1 MSRPLFF
8 IPLQQNWLIY
18 LRFDDLR
25 CTIEI
30 TSTVNSEELKIRLKV
45 FSLRIIKMV
54 DCMPNRISS
63 MAIAKQIV
71 RSGTSPAANYRAAC
85 LGKSDK
91 DFLNKLKM
99 VEEELDETIH
109 WLEIIAESEMI
120 PANKLLG
127 LQQEAHEL
135 YKIIVSSIVT
145 TRNRLA
151 KEV

>member
-1 MSRPLFF
+1 
-8 IPLQQNWLIY
+8 
-18 LRFDDLR
+18 
-25 CTIEI
+25 
-30 TSTVNSEELKIRLKV
+30 
-45 FSLRIIKMV
+45 MV

-85 LGKSDK
+85 LEKSDK

-109 WLEIIAESEMI
+109 WLEIIAESEMS
-120 PANKLLG
+120 NKLLG